1 MEGIINTIMRKR
13 IINQHTQDISPLSQ
27 DWLDLEQLAQVE
39 FTSEDTTHPVES
51 ALTLGVGSGWRA
63 AQAGKQTIRLLF
75 DEPQR
80 IRRIHLLFHEDQQE
94 RTQEF
99 VLRWSSDGGQSY
111 KEIVRQQYTF
121 SLPGTTREYEDY
133 AVDLEGVT
141 VLELSIVPD
150 IGGVGALASL
160 TQLRLA

>member
-1 MEGIINTIMRKR
+1 MRKR
-13 IINQHTQDISPLSQ
+13 IINQHSQDIPLTSQ
-27 DWLDLEQLAQVE
+27 DWLDLEHLAQVE
-39 FTSEDTTHPVES
+39 LTSEDTTHPVES
-51 ALTLGVGSGWRA
+51 ALTLGAGSGWRA

-75 DEPQR
+75 ADPQR

-99 VLRWSSDGGQSY
+99 VLRWSSDWGQSY
-111 KEIVRQQYTF
+111 REIVRQQYTF
-121 SLPGTTREYEDY
+121 SLPSTTREYEDY

-160 TQLRLA
+160 AQLRLA

>member
-1 MEGIINTIMRKR
+1 MRKR
-13 IINQHTQDISPLSQ
+13 IINQHRQDIPLTSQ
-27 DWLDLEQLAQVE
+27 DWLDLEHLVQVE

-51 ALTLGVGSGWRA
+51 ALTLGAGSGWRA

-75 DEPQR
+75 ADPQR
-80 IRRIHLLFHEDQQE
+80 IRRIYLLFHEDQQE

-111 KEIVRQQYTF
+111 REIVRQQYTF
-121 SLPGTTREYEDY
+121 SLPGTNREYEDY

-160 TQLRLA
+160 AQLRLA

>member
-1 MEGIINTIMRKR
+1 MRKQ
-13 IINQHTQDISPLSQ
+13 IINQHPQDISPLSQ
-27 DWLDLEQLAQVE
+27 DWMDLEQLAQVE

-121 SLPGTTREYEDY
+121 SLPTTTRECEDY

-150 IGGVGALASL
+150 IGDVGALASL
-160 TQLRLA
+160 AQLCLA

>member
-1 MEGIINTIMRKR
+1 MRKR
-13 IINQHTQDISPLSQ
+13 IINQPAQDISPTSQ
-27 DWLDLEQLAQVE
+27 AWVDLEQLAQVE
-39 FTSEDTTHPVES
+39 FKSEDTTHPVES
-51 ALTLGVGSGWRA
+51 ALTLGAGSGWRA
-63 AQAGKQTIRLLF
+63 AQAGKRTIRLLFF

-121 SLPGTTREYEDY
+121 SLPTTTRECEDY

-150 IGGVGALASL
+150 IGDVGALASL
-160 TQLRLA
+160 AQLRLA

>member
-1 MEGIINTIMRKR
+1 MRKR
-13 IINQHTQDISPLSQ
+13 LINQHPQDVSPTSQ
-27 DWLDLEQLAQVE
+27 DWLDLEHLAQVE
-39 FTSEDTTHPVES
+39 FTSEDTAHPVES
-51 ALTLGVGSGWRA
+51 ALTLGAGSGWRA

-75 DEPQR
+75 AAPQR
-80 IRRIHLLFHEDQQE
+80 IKLIHLLFHEDQQE

-111 KEIVRQQYTF
+111 REIVRQQYTF

-141 VLELSIVPD
+141 ELELSIVPD

-160 TQLRLA
+160 AQLRLA